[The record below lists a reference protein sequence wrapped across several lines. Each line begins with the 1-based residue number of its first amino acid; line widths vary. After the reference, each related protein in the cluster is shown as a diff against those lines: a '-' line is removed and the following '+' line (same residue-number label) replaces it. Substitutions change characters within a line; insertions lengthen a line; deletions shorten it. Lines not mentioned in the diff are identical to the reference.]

1 MTSHK
6 PVTSFKS
13 NKLLLS
19 SRFLQ
24 ASRKFFLNTIA
35 VSSTQ
40 SQAQA
45 ELQSQA
51 QAEAE
56 AQAQA
61 ASGQLTGSGL
71 NSNNL

>member
-51 QAEAE
+51 QAEA
-56 AQAQA
+56 QAQA